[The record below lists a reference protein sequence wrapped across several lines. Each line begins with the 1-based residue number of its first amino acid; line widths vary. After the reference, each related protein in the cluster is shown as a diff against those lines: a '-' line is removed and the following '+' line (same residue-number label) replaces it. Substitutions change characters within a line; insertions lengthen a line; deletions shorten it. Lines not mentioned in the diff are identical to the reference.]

1 MYNSP
6 YNRMIQSEIN
16 AVNQKG
22 IQNMRNIE
30 SGYGNTGAELKRK
43 IGGRK
48 GRKAQM
54 EGEGFLD
61 FMEDF
66 GKGFVKGF
74 TGAADVASKVL
85 PIALQLG
92 LGKGQKKY
100 KKQSENMSGCAMPMS
115 GMAAGTFR
123 DSGIGTQLGAVG
135 KGKKR
140 GRPSKKMMQGSGF
153 FDDFVDGFTSVF
165 DVAGKVLP
173 SVAPFIG
180 LGKSGGRKMTLQQL
194 ERLGSMP
201 PEVMRDR
208 MMNMGSTMSG
218 FGKKRGGASKF
229 KPIDFDM
236 EEEDDDELADIM
248 GRMTIAPSAPR
259 QSTRRIA
266 RAPIQVTSVTPAKR
280 KGELMENPRRKT
292 RVVEGEGF
300 SGGKGLFDDYNAKL
314 ASLLK
319 GVKKHPPIGGRRT
332 EEMGDFS
339 GMGFSGGMKG
349 RVGMGSSGGAKRQP
363 NAWIQLVNK
372 VRKEKG
378 LKGVKESIAYIKQHN
393 LYKK

>member
-16 AVNQKG
+16 AVNQRG
-22 IQNMRNIE
+22 IENMRNIE

-43 IGGRK
+43 IGGRR
-48 GRKAQM
+48 RKSKM
-54 EGEGFLD
+54 EGAGFLD

-66 GKGFVKGF
+66 GKGFVRGF

-85 PIALQLG
+85 PVVAPFIG

-100 KKQSENMSGCAMPMS
+100 KKQSESMYGCAMPMS

-123 DSGIGTQLGAVG
+123 DSGIGSQLGAVG
-135 KGKKR
+135 KGKR
-140 GRPSKKMMQGSGF
+140 GRPSKKGSGILSDLAGVAEGIF
-153 FDDFVDGFTSVF
+153 GF
-165 DVAGKVLP
+165 
-173 SVAPFIG
+173 
-180 LGKSGGRKMTLQQL
+180 GKSGGRKMTLQQL

-201 PEVMRDR
+201 PKVMRDR

-218 FGKKRGGASKF
+218 FGKKKKGGASKF
-229 KPIDFDM
+229 KPIDFEM

-248 GRMTIAPSAPR
+248 GRMAIAPSAPR
-259 QSTRRIA
+259 QTTRRLA
-266 RAPIQVTSVTPAKR
+266 AAPRGRTRSPMLGVKR
-280 KGELMENPRRKT
+280 SIPMMEQPPKKKSK
-292 RVVEGEGF
+292 VGEG
-300 SGGKGLFDDYNAKL
+300 S
-314 ASLLK
+314 S
-319 GVKKHPPIGGRRT
+319 GGRRT